1 VERAGRPPA
10 RAARPAARRVEL
22 ERELLSRSEAR
33 LAAGAV
39 DRAAHLDSLDDLA
52 LAELDRERSL
62 AGLRMSESELLYA
75 LGGRYGE

>member
-1 VERAGRPPA
+1 
-10 RAARPAARRVEL
+10 
-22 ERELLSRSEAR
+22 
-33 LAAGAV
+33 V